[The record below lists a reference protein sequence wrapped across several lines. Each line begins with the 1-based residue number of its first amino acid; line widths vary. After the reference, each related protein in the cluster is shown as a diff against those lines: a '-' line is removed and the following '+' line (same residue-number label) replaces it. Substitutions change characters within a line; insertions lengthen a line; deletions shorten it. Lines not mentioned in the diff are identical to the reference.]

1 MTKQEG
7 LDYIQRV
14 LRTYDTTWRELVYCE
29 GQVSIQF
36 RDMIEG
42 ASLLTSVDF
51 NDEDDVTIY
60 NLMLDDDEQ
69 FLQENGYDNPDEA
82 YSELNLWV
90 EECIEYG
97 YFWRYN

>member
-7 LDYIQRV
+7 LNYIQRV
-14 LRTYDTTWRELVYCE
+14 LKTYDVTWRELVYCE

-36 RDMIEG
+36 KDMIEG
-42 ASLLTSVDF
+42 ACLLTSVDF
-51 NDEDDVTIY
+51 NDVDDVTIY
-60 NLMLDDDEQ
+60 TLMMDDDEQ
-69 FLQENGYDNPDEA
+69 FLQENGFDNPDEA